1 MSVRIPIDTEA
12 PPVQTQ
18 DDLDSVVPGRSFR
31 MKSMTKE
38 KSRKDHLGELVKNRR
53 ASVAYMHTMV
63 SNISDSTKGSASTDV
78 LSDEQKASIIEQS
91 KFIKEALEHAKT
103 LNQSLEDNTPLNV
116 EVKMNNFSYKL
127 KVDEESHSIR
137 TVYNQSFTYNAWQ
150 SIKRIYRSEKKPEP
164 KEKVLLDRINLVF
177 KPGRMYLVLGEAGTG
192 GKELLL
198 KAVAGRLHS
207 SSEAITE
214 GTILY
219 NGLSMK
225 VRSSERVFCHAS
237 ESDDYSP
244 TPRSLGEGRRF
255 HRELYQFHRQD

>member
-1 MSVRIPIDTEA
+1 ML
-12 PPVQTQ
+12 Q
-18 DDLDSVVPGRSFR
+18 DRASIVPGRSFR
-31 MKSMTKE
+31 RKSMAKE
-38 KSRKDHLGELVKNRR
+38 MSRKDHLGELVKNRR
-53 ASVAYMHTMV
+53 ASVDYMQTVVTGV
-63 SNISDSTKGSASTDV
+63 SNYSTIV

-137 TVYNQSFTYNAWQ
+137 TVYNQSFIYNAGQ
-150 SIKRIYRSEKKPEP
+150 SMKRIYRGEKKPEP

-219 NGLSMK
+219 NGLSIK
-225 VRSSERVFCHAS
+225 VRSSERVFCHSS

>member
-1 MSVRIPIDTEA
+1 MSDDKVPIPVDTEA
-12 PPVQTQ
+12 PQVQTR
-18 DDLDSVVPGRSFR
+18 DDLAAIVPGRSFR

-38 KSRKDHLGELVKNRR
+38 VSRKDHLGELVKNRR
-53 ASVAYMHTMV
+53 ASVDYMQTVVTGV
-63 SNISDSTKGSASTDV
+63 SNYSTIV

-91 KFIKEALEHAKT
+91 KFIKEALEHTKA
-103 LNQSLEDNTPLNV
+103 LNQSFEDDTPISV
-116 EVKMNNFSYKL
+116 EVKINNFSYKL

-137 TVYNQSFTYNAWQ
+137 TVYNQSFAYNAWQ
-150 SIKRIYRSEKKPEP
+150 FIKRVYRGEKKPEP

-192 GKELLL
+192 GKEMLL
-198 KAVAGRLHS
+198 KAIAGRLHA

-225 VRSSERVFCHAS
+225 VRSNERVFCRAC
-237 ESDDYSP
+237 ESDDSP
-244 TPRSLGEGRRF
+244 SRRSPGEERHF
-255 HRELYQFHRQD
+255 HRELHQFCRQD